1 VRTAS
6 WSWGGRLRNDC
17 LHAQELATTV
27 IRDGIGANE
36 DHFEHA

>member
-1 VRTAS
+1 
-6 WSWGGRLRNDC
+6 

-27 IRDGIGANE
+27 IRDGVGANE

>member
-1 VRTAS
+1 
-6 WSWGGRLRNDC
+6 